1 MVEGAD
7 LESLL
12 CRNVYEGSNP
22 SLSVTKTL
30 NKSKYVT
37 SLGCFRCQEYA
48 YLHDLCCLMC
58 LVSLSNQTL
67 QKIFLRD
74 TSVSPEILDFGIL
87 AFFGVVALLL

>member
-30 NKSKYVT
+30 NKSKYGT
-37 SLGCFRCQEYA
+37 SVGCLRYQEYV
-48 YLHDLCCLMC
+48 YLHNLFCLTW

-67 QKIFLRD
+67 QQIFLCD

-87 AFFGVVALLL
+87 AFFGVLALLL